1 MPPTHTPSPHSFPY
15 ALALLSCV
23 SDSTLHAAAGMLE
36 WMSDE
41 LLRDFNRDFSNPMK
55 HDAKSLDA
63 DGGRSKAGAKGR

>member
-1 MPPTHTPSPHSFPY
+1 
-15 ALALLSCV
+15 
-23 SDSTLHAAAGMLE
+23 MLE